1 MKMQF
6 TLSAMTSL
14 MVLSGSVYAGGC
26 WNNKGGMAKSYH
38 HPAYQSAVY
47 QHAGYNVQRYQQPG
61 FVRSGY
67 GYGEPAA
74 RSVVKPDL
82 VDTAVAAGSFN
93 TLVQAVKAAGLVNVL
108 KSDGPYTVFAPT
120 DEAFAKLPEGA
131 LESLLADKEKLS
143 KILKYHVVPGK
154 LDANRVTSMNELPT
168 AAGDKLPVGS
178 IKIADTDIMTSN
190 GIIHVIDE
198 VLIPQ
203 S

>member
-1 MKMQF
+1 
-6 TLSAMTSL
+6 
-14 MVLSGSVYAGGC
+14 
-26 WNNKGGMAKSYH
+26 
-38 HPAYQSAVY
+38 
-47 QHAGYNVQRYQQPG
+47 
-61 FVRSGY
+61 
-67 GYGEPAA
+67 
-74 RSVVKPDL
+74 
-82 VDTAVAAGSFN
+82 
-93 TLVQAVKAAGLVNVL
+93 
-108 KSDGPYTVFAPT
+108 VFAPT